1 MNLQY
6 ITDASGNPQ
15 AVVIPIAD
23 WFSIVEKI
31 RACER
36 PDKSGDETD
45 YLLSSPA
52 MEKRLLEAKARM
64 DEPAR
69 SWDEV
74 RDALGI

>member
-15 AVVIPIAD
+15 AVVVPIAE
-23 WFSIVEKI
+23 WSSIIEKI

-36 PDKSGDETD
+36 TDKSADETD

-52 MEKRLLEAKARM
+52 MEKRLLESKARM
-64 DEPAR
+64 NEPAR

>member
-15 AVVIPIAD
+15 AVVVPIAE
-23 WFSIVEKI
+23 WSSIVEKI
-31 RACER
+31 GACER
-36 PDKSGDETD
+36 TDKSADETD
-45 YLLSSPA
+45 YLLSTPA

-64 DEPAR
+64 NEPAR

>member
-15 AVVIPIAD
+15 AVVVPIAE
-23 WFSIVEKI
+23 WSSIIEKI

-36 PDKSGDETD
+36 TDKSADETD
-45 YLLSSPA
+45 YLLSTPA

-64 DEPAR
+64 KEPAK

-74 RDALGI
+74 RDALGL